1 MRGYSAKIIRKGP
14 FFHISLHSE
23 NRKTECNG
31 AEVKPCEYTI
41 ILMSIKKQIFKE
53 NYPLMVNQAR
63 QQMALMNKCRMLS
76 RRTGR
81 GGQQPF
87 YMQFLNR

>member
-1 MRGYSAKIIRKGP
+1 
-14 FFHISLHSE
+14 
-23 NRKTECNG
+23 
-31 AEVKPCEYTI
+31 
-41 ILMSIKKQIFKE
+41 MSIKKQIFKE
-53 NYPLMVNQAR
+53 NYPLMVNEAR

-81 GGQQPF
+81 GGKQPF